1 MTEIRSA
8 IDEIATRFWE
18 GYLELSPLTATMNGD
33 ERYNDRLPDP
43 GPAGRAALRRL
54 ADGTRAVAEALDAST
69 LSVEDRITRDM
80 LVLLGERVVELDE
93 SRFDLLQ
100 VVDPMN
106 GPQIDLPQLCAF
118 QPADT
123 PERLDRFLA
132 RLRAYPEYMAAN
144 RELLREGMA
153 SGLTAARVVA
163 DRVIAQLEAMLA
175 TPIDQAVIPTLA
187 RVASEADRERVRE
200 AVREWVYPADA
211 AFLADLRGAY
221 LAATRTQPGLGS
233 APGGHDLYRM
243 RIRHNTTLDLDPADL
258 HRFGMHDL
266 EAIEAEW
273 EVIAARAGFADH
285 REYRRSLEADPA
297 NIPSSPDQLIR
308 FAESRISAAL
318 AVAPRFFGRLPVA
331 GCEVRPVEAYKEKDA
346 PFAYYFAPAIDGS
359 RGGLYYVNTYDLPS
373 RTFHKLASVTA
384 HEAVPGHHF
393 QIALEVENTAL
404 NIFRRLGPRLIG
416 VAYVEG
422 WGLYSERLADE
433 MGLYRTDAERFGML
447 DHQAWRAA
455 RLVVDTGL
463 HAMGWA
469 RDQSVEVL
477 RRAGLSATDASIETD
492 RYLCMPGQALA
503 YKVGQREIER
513 LRAQISTR
521 DGDRFDLPGF
531 HDALIGH
538 GSIPLA
544 TLARELP
551 GWVAPKPG

>member
-1 MTEIRSA
+1 MTQTRSA
-8 IDEIATRFWE
+8 IDEVATRFWE
-18 GYLELSPLTATMNGD
+18 GFLELSPLTATMNGD

-43 GPAGRAALRRL
+43 GPAGRAAMRRL
-54 ADGTRAVAEALDAST
+54 AEATRVAAEAVDGTT
-69 LSVEDRITRDM
+69 MSVDDRITRDM
-80 LVLLGERVVELDE
+80 LVLLGQRVVELDE

-106 GPQIDLPQLCAF
+106 GPQTMLPQVATF

-123 PERLDRFLA
+123 PERLERLLA
-132 RLRAYPEYMAAN
+132 RLRAYPAYIDACCA
-144 RELLREGMA
+144 LLREGLA
-153 SGLTAARVVA
+153 SGLTASRVVA
-163 DRVIAQLEAMLA
+163 DRVVAQLEGILA
-175 TPIDQAVIPTLA
+175 TPIEQATIATLA
-187 RVASEADRERVRE
+187 RIASDADRERVRD
-200 AVREWVYPADA
+200 AVRDAVYPANR
-211 AFLADLRGAY
+211 AFLDAIRGEY
-221 LAATRTQPGLGS
+221 LAATRTDPGLAS
-233 APGGHDLYRM
+233 APGGLDLYRM
-243 RIRHNTTLDLDPADL
+243 RIRHNTTLDLAPADL
-258 HRFGMHDL
+258 HQFGLDDL
-266 EAIEAEW
+266 AAIETEW
-273 EVIAARAGFADH
+273 AAIAARAGFQGH
-285 REYRRSLEADPA
+285 REYRAFLEADVS
-297 NIPSSPDQLIR
+297 NIPASPDQLVALAQAQI
-308 FAESRISAAL
+308 AAAL
-318 AVAPRFFGRLPVA
+318 AVAPRYFGRLPVA
-331 GCEVRPVEAYKEKDA
+331 GCEVRPVEPYKEKDA
-346 PFAYYFAPAIDGS
+346 PFAYYFGPAADGS

-404 NIFRRLGPRLIG
+404 NVFRRLGPRLIG
-416 VAYVEG
+416 VSYVEG
-422 WGLYSERLADE
+422 WGLYAERLADE

-463 HAMGWA
+463 HAMGWT

-492 RYLCMPGQALA
+492 RYICMPGQALA

-513 LRAQISTR
+513 LRAQVSAR
-521 DGDRFDLPGF
+521 DGDRFDLPAF

-551 GWVAPKPG
+551 SWVGPRPD